1 MHIRLEVVSRGLRS
15 RDRKL
20 VAQESSMQR
29 DLRQAEWADHL
40 LTMLRS
46 DGYTG

>member
-1 MHIRLEVVSRGLRS
+1 MEVVHIRLEVVSRGLRS

-20 VAQESSMQR
+20 ESSMQR

-40 LTMLRS
+40 LTMLKS